1 MKNLIKG
8 KVAKKVELFPGKKW
22 ISVIKCDDR
31 NFEEMVIIN
40 DSWNEEGCWCDI
52 SMKVGKVILDSSYVE
67 ESDGDGDDEDDQID
81 PTGEEDD
88 ADENGEN
95 FQLWFEC

>member
-1 MKNLIKG
+1 
-8 KVAKKVELFPGKKW
+8 
-22 ISVIKCDDR
+22 
-31 NFEEMVIIN
+31 
-40 DSWNEEGCWCDI
+40 
-52 SMKVGKVILDSSYVE
+52 MKVGKVILDSSYVE

-95 FQLWFEC
+95 FQL